1 MTPHNRI
8 DASWGFQ
15 PSQRG
20 FKAARIEGLH
30 ALGLVAVI
38 LALAACATPHK
49 PAPVTRPPAKP
60 LRILPAAHARA
71 PAPAAPAPTPAPT
84 AAVLDS
90 RSYEQ
95 DKNRIKQALAN
106 NSSDALAP
114 AEVGYYIDVL
124 QGRLKQ
130 VTGKSIGIGRKGD
143 RIVLDLSGGV
153 AFESGSAQINAGIHQ
168 ILTSLSKVLVEYRMT
183 MVSVQVRSDDAGA
196 HAINPGL
203 AEQRALAIA
212 HDLADAGVAVKR
224 IVIAGVGP
232 EHRMRVEMQLEPI
245 VRAAGSDH

>member
-1 MTPHNRI
+1 MTPRNRT
-8 DASWGFQ
+8 DASWRFQ

-20 FKAARIEGLH
+20 FKAGRIEGLH

-60 LRILPAAHARA
+60 LRTLPAARARA
-71 PAPAAPAPTPAPT
+71 PAPAAPTPT

-114 AEVGYYIDVL
+114 AEVGYYMDVL

-224 IVIAGVGP
+224 IVIASVGP